1 MAITKIMGS
10 LSLIF
15 KLKTHKHVDDV
26 KNSLEMKDE
35 EFLDFL
41 NNHKPTRLL
50 PLSTGSL
57 WAWGSW
63 IKHQSIVLMFLRG
76 CAEIEPHLALSIV
89 G

>member
-57 WAWGSW
+57 
-63 IKHQSIVLMFLRG
+63 
-76 CAEIEPHLALSIV
+76 
-89 G
+89 